1 MITFCIPSKNNLRY
15 LKHSVEYIRKNSHFT
30 TNRIL
35 VYIDADDDGTSK
47 WCDENNVQY
56 ILNTSGELFGIGN
69 TYNLLVQQAQT
80 EFVLI
85 YHADMLMGKN
95 FDVNLYNYWR
105 PKRIVSAT
113 RIEPPLHPS
122 DPAKVVM
129 NFGLWPEVDIVDGFN
144 EGEFNKY
151 VSENIGSQKVTNG
164 VFAPWLIHKDDFM
177 EVGGH
182 DPIMKSHSEDRDL
195 FNRLLLNGCEFVQ
208 AWNSFVYHL
217 TCRGGQFEHAKIS
230 TDLSH
235 KSKDWEI
242 LANRQTNEFIRKWG
256 STPKYDEYQYP
267 IIYPK
272 WDISYVVH
280 NCTLDFLRYLEPQS
294 SRIYVSDNLVM
305 EYIQSEQLNTSFDLS
320 NRVFGLSEV
329 PIGDIV
335 IEFDVSKLTTSNVEI
350 LKNLHLIIKDSGD
363 IGQFEL
369 DIFKIK
375 IYSLVERQLEL
386 IKIP

>member
-35 VYIDADDDGTSK
+35 VYIDADEDGTSK
-47 WCDENNVQY
+47 WCDENNVPY
-56 ILNTSGELFGIGN
+56 ILNTTGELFGIGN
-69 TYNLLVQQAQT
+69 AYNLLVQQSQT

-105 PKRIVSAT
+105 PKRVVSAT

-129 NFGLWPEVDIVDGFN
+129 NFGMWPEVEVEDGFN
-144 EGEFNKY
+144 EGGFNKY
-151 VSENIGSQKVTNG
+151 VSENIGSQKITNG

-195 FNRLLLNGCEFVQ
+195 FNRLLLNGCEFIQ

-217 TCRGGQFEHAKIS
+217 TCRGGQFEHAKTTS
-230 TDLSH
+230 DLSH
-235 KSKDWEI
+235 KSKDWNE
-242 LANRQTNEFIRKWG
+242 LAYRQTKEFMRKWG
-256 STPKYDEYQYP
+256 CEPKYDEYQYP
-267 IIYPK
+267 IVYPK
-272 WDISYVVH
+272 WDISFVVH
-280 NCTLDFLRYLEPQS
+280 NCSPNLLGYLEPLS
-294 SRIYVSDNLVM
+294 TRIYVSDELSQT
-305 EYIQSEQLNTSFDLS
+305 YINNEQPNTSFDLRD
-320 NRVFGLSEV
+320 RVFRIGGV
-329 PIGDIV
+329 INGDIV
-335 IEFDVSKLTTSNVEI
+335 VEFDGSKLTTQNVEI
-350 LKNLHLIIKDSGD
+350 LKNLSLIIKDSGD
-363 IGQFEL
+363 IGEFGL
-369 DIFKIK
+369 DIFKVMIK
-375 IYSLVERQLEL
+375 RMEEKQLGLVSL
-386 IKIP
+386 